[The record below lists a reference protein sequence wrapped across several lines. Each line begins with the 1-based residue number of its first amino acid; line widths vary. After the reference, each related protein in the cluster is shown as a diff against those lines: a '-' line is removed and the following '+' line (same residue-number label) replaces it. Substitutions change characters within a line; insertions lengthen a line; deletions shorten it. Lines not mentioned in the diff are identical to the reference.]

1 MTFPVLCSQFLR
13 GVGIAV
19 FALVRTGVILPSVL
33 AHHASAGRPLPLVG
47 HLILSYGRSAV
58 VQQDDTLLSP
68 LQKSGRQDG
77 IFNLS
82 NTTNDNCTGKNTKI
96 YQLKSVKDN
105 PLFRAHF
112 FALGQEKRKCVN
124 V

>member
-1 MTFPVLCSQFLR
+1 MWVKLMAVPVLSGEFLR
-13 GVGIAV
+13 GIGIAV
-19 FALVRTGVILPSVL
+19 FALVRTGVVLPNVL
-33 AHHASAGRPLPLVG
+33 AHHAPTGRPLPLVG
-47 HLILSYGRSAV
+47 HLLLLDGRSAV

-96 YQLKSVKDN
+96 YQLKSVKDKIKK
-105 PLFRAHF
+105 
-112 FALGQEKRKCVN
+112 Q
-124 V
+124 